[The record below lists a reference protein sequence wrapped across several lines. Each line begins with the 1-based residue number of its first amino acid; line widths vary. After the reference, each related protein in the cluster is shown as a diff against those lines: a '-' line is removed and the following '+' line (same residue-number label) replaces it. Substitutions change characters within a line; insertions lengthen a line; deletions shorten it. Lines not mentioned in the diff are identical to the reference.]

1 MWFLNL
7 LISLLVALITWSLA
21 RWSTSFS
28 LHWANRQPKI
38 TTFNPTMRL
47 IIQRAVQILIY
58 IAGLLIIGRIW
69 SVDIR
74 PLWAGLGVAGIAIA
88 LGLQETLSNLFAAFF
103 VIIDKTIH
111 IGAYLKLDDGTV
123 AKVEDISWR
132 STRLKA
138 PSGEKIIMPNRLF
151 ANQKV
156 ISRGQ
161 TDKDWTVAINAVA
174 GPGSQLEEIEAGA
187 LAAGQIVAKKYQAK
201 PTPAK
206 FYFEELTSAGLK
218 FKLSIKIDNAV
229 NEMTVRHELL
239 KNLTIELA
247 KRSCPLV
254 GR

>member
-103 VIIDKTIH
+103 ICCKQCFCIYSCRNTCAIS
-111 IGAYLKLDDGTV
+111 ICLDLRDGIQV
-123 AKVEDISWR
+123 AKN
-132 STRLKA
+132 
-138 PSGEKIIMPNRLF
+138 PSII
-151 ANQKV
+151 
-156 ISRGQ
+156 
-161 TDKDWTVAINAVA
+161 VAIN
-174 GPGSQLEEIEAGA
+174 
-187 LAAGQIVAKKYQAK
+187 
-201 PTPAK
+201 T
-206 FYFEELTSAGLK
+206 T
-218 FKLSIKIDNAV
+218 
-229 NEMTVRHELL
+229 
-239 KNLTIELA
+239 KNTT
-247 KRSCPLV
+247 
-254 GR
+254 GN